1 MYFTVPYD
9 KILTKQER
17 KTPLCRG
24 SAEIQEMDTVKN
36 FFEKLRNHFRPKAKS
51 RRDRDSEDRLRQQ
64 AQANPGTRF
73 NPVTNHYNLR

>member
-36 FFEKLRNHFRPKAKS
+36 FFEKLRKTGFDGDVIIELYRWGFEEERALT
-51 RRDRDSEDRLRQQ
+51 DSL
-64 AQANPGTRF
+64 AYLKRF
-73 NPVTNHYNLR
+73 CPEADA